1 MARQYHNYSIHW
13 TPDYIAWSLDKIVY
27 RNVTRLRH
35 CLRRHCWGIPMV
47 TLIPWRPQTI
57 RIILRTEDGTTLDA
71 QPDSVTL
78 LRRLSYMPLEGT
90 MHAHPEVYVFRQVV
104 FIAIFVFGAFHIL
117 RCAVASFAEVE
128 EDLRLAFSG
137 TDPKDGLSNSERRK
151 RMEMTP
157 LLHARVNSQGMLVE
171 TSPEGGDP
179 IYRATDSTP
188 ASRHV
193 SPLSASPSP
202 RRTSPSDVDS
212 MPLPS
217 SPAAGSTPEKRRR
230 IRGE

>member
-1 MARQYHNYSIHW
+1 
-13 TPDYIAWSLDKIVY
+13 
-27 RNVTRLRH
+27 
-35 CLRRHCWGIPMV
+35 
-47 TLIPWRPQTI
+47 
-57 RIILRTEDGTTLDA
+57 
-71 QPDSVTL
+71 
-78 LRRLSYMPLEGT
+78 
-90 MHAHPEVYVFRQVV
+90 MHAHPELYVVRQVV
-104 FIAIFVFGAFHIL
+104 FIAMFVFVAFHIL
-117 RCAVASFAEVE
+117 RCAVVSFAEVE

-157 LLHARVNSQGMLVE
+157 LLQARVNSQGMLVE

-179 IYRATDSTP
+179 IYRETDT
-188 ASRHV
+188 SRHV
-193 SPLSASPSP
+193 SPLSPSP

-212 MPLPS
+212 IPLPS

>member
-1 MARQYHNYSIHW
+1 MPRQSGVEA
-13 TPDYIAWSLDKIVY
+13 TSAL
-27 RNVTRLRH
+27 TR
-35 CLRRHCWGIPMV
+35 P
-47 TLIPWRPQTI
+47 P
-57 RIILRTEDGTTLDA
+57 
-71 QPDSVTL
+71 
-78 LRRLSYMPLEGT
+78 RLPS
-90 MHAHPEVYVFRQVV
+90 RVV

-193 SPLSASPSP
+193 SPLSASPSL